1 VKVLRDLPLIR
12 ETGMQEADGE
22 FDIETFMEG
31 RAVRRNEPIGSSLTT
46 GNNARRFREDEDYFE
61 GGIRKKFFTGA
72 EATLSNRF
80 STLNNNST
88 FLTPQNQGA
97 SEMVLSVV
105 QPLLDGGG
113 YHYNQSKIRVCSKT
127 YFFNQSQMAATLTR
141 ARYREASF
149 SYRVAMA
156 RDSLMRWKKFST

>member
-1 VKVLRDLPLIR
+1 MKVLRDLPLIR

-113 YHYNQSKIRVCSKT
+113 YHYNQSKIK
-127 YFFNQSQMAATLTR
+127 L
-141 ARYREASF
+141 ARYDARMASAEF
-149 SYRVAMA
+149 VRQLQSHLISSR
-156 RDSLMRWKKFST
+156 